1 MRKLFHDSQHLVRM
15 AGLFVIGTTAFF
27 VVRAMM
33 IPDDFGVYGHFRAGA
48 IDDNARRVLA
58 YAGRE
63 ACAECHE
70 EEFDTVGG
78 NRHAGVHC
86 ESCHGPLAAHAAD
99 PMAELVEL
107 PKIEQ
112 LCLRCHSKSTARPA
126 FFPQVDSEHS
136 EGESCD
142 ACHQSH
148 QPAF

>member
-99 PMAELVEL
+99 PTAEPVEL
-107 PKIEQ
+107 PTIEQ

-126 FFPQVDSEHS
+126 FFPQVDEEHS
-136 EGESCD
+136 EGEGCGT
-142 ACHQSH
+142 CHESH